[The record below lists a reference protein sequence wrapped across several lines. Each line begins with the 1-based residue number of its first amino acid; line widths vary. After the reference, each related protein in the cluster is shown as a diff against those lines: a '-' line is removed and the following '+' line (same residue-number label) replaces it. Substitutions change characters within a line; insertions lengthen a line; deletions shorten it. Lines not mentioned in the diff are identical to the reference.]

1 MRKYLLE
8 PLSTDPIVAPNE
20 IDLRSCARIRF
31 SSEAREHPIEH
42 MLDGSSGPGAT
53 YWASERPNV
62 TEEIVVEFDEP
73 RKITRLMFEA
83 QEQTE
88 ERTQEISAQYS
99 IDGGAHYRGLFVQE
113 YTFAPSGATLERE
126 DLRFDLQGVTHL
138 RLLVM
143 PHKRGNGR
151 ASLSSLRVFG

>member
-1 MRKYLLE
+1 MRKSLIE
-8 PLSTDPIVAPNE
+8 PHPIDPIVMPNE
-20 IDLRSCARIRF
+20 IDLSKSANIHF
-31 SSEAREHPIEH
+31 SAQALEHPIDH
-42 MLDGSSGPGAT
+42 LLDGHSGPDGT
-53 YWASERPNV
+53 YWASGRTNV
-62 TEEIVVEFDEP
+62 TEEIVLEFDEP
-73 RKITRLMFEA
+73 RKITRLVFEA
-83 QEQTE
+83 QEREE

-113 YTFAPSGATLERE
+113 YTFSPGGATFERE